1 MSSKGPWCSKSVFMA
16 GDSVGIFLSFFFFF
30 FLEAGLIGIA
40 ISFDVMS
47 CNGISRGKNVPL

>member
-1 MSSKGPWCSKSVFMA
+1 M
-16 GDSVGIFLSFFFFF
+16 GIFLSFFFFF